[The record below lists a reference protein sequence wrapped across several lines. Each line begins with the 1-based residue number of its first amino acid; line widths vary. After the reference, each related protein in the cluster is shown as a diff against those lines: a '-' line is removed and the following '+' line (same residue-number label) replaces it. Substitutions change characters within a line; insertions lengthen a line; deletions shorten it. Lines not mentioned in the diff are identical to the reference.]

1 MSRATQL
8 APSAYLSSTAA
19 TADLV
24 SAILPTSHKTLPTP
38 FADAALEKW
47 SVGHNATPPT
57 GAGAAIEKCWV
68 ESKVIRVAE
77 ALQDGA
83 SDEVERARLLAA
95 RDKDSGAWLQA
106 LPITS
111 VGLRMDDDTLR
122 TAVGLR
128 LGTAI
133 CAPHNC
139 QLCGAQVSQFGT
151 HGLIVKVATLITLPS
166 MTSYAAPCPVLV
178 FRPGWNH
185 QGSCGQMVRDQTV

>member
-1 MSRATQL
+1 M
-8 APSAYLSSTAA
+8 
-19 TADLV
+19 
-24 SAILPTSHKTLPTP
+24 
-38 FADAALEKW
+38 E
-47 SVGHNATPPT
+47 N
-57 GAGAAIEKCWV
+57 
-68 ESKVIRVAE
+68 KVIRFAE
-77 ALQDGA
+77 ALQDGASDEVERARLLAARDKDSGAWLQTLPITSVGLRVDDDTLRTAVGLRLGQDGA

-139 QLCGAQVSQFGT
+139 QLCGAQVSQFDT
-151 HGLIVKVATLITLPS
+151 HGLS
-166 MTSYAAPCPVLV
+166 
-178 FRPGWNH
+178 
-185 QGSCGQMVRDQTV
+185 

>member
-1 MSRATQL
+1 MHNEKAWLQATLPVRHGGLGVSRATQL

-111 VGLRMDDDTLR
+111 VGLRMDDGTLR

-128 LGTAI
+128 LGVLLSVPLTTANFVEPK
-133 CAPHNC
+133 CLN
-139 QLCGAQVSQFGT
+139 L
-151 HGLIVKVATLITLPS
+151 
-166 MTSYAAPCPVLV
+166 VL
-178 FRPGWNH
+178 
-185 QGSCGQMVRDQTV
+185 MV